1 MLENSVEKQFTIAVV
16 DDNPAILQLVA
27 KVLRIQGY
35 QVLEARCGAEAMDAA
50 KRHDKPVDLLVTD
63 IDMPGMDGVSLS
75 REVRERWPET
85 KVVFMSGGATPD
97 SVGGEPFLS
106 KPFALRELVGLVDDR
121 LNSSRLSG
129 QPNDFEM
136 NGIPAT
142 RLSPVALAAMDTS
155 GG

>member
-1 MLENSVEKQFTIAVV
+1 MLVEKQFTIAVV

-35 QVLEARCGAEAMDAA
+35 QVLEAGCGAEAMDAA
-50 KRHDKPVDLLVTD
+50 KRHDKPVDLLLTD
-63 IDMPGMDGVSLS
+63 IDMPGIDGVLLS

-106 KPFALRELVGLVDDR
+106 KPFALRELVALVDDS
-121 LNSSRLSG
+121 LNSSRPSG
-129 QPNDFEM
+129 QPSAFEM

-142 RLSPVALAAMDTS
+142 RLGPVAPAAMGTS

>member
-1 MLENSVEKQFTIAVV
+1 MLEKRIEKQFTIAVV
-16 DDNPAILQLVA
+16 DDNPAVLQLAA

-35 QVLEARCGAEAMDAA
+35 RVLEAGCGAEALDMAE
-50 KRHDKPVDLLVTD
+50 RHDKPVNLLLTD

-106 KPFALRELVGLVDDR
+106 KPFALRELVALVDDS
-121 LNSSRLSG
+121 LNSLV
-129 QPNDFEM
+129 
-136 NGIPAT
+136 PAEC
-142 RLSPVALAAMDTS
+142 L
-155 GG
+155 

>member
-1 MLENSVEKQFTIAVV
+1 MLENRIEKQFTAVV

-35 QVLEARCGAEAMDAA
+35 QVLEAGCGAEAMDAA
-50 KRHDKPVDLLVTD
+50 KRHDKPVDLLLTD
-63 IDMPGMDGVSLS
+63 IDMPGIDGVSLS
-75 REVRERWPET
+75 RDVRERWPET

-121 LNSSRLSG
+121 LNSSC
-129 QPNDFEM
+129 QPP
-136 NGIPAT
+136 GIPAT